1 MCYNAKRV
9 MTAKEN
15 MEMGVGVEEEED
27 VGEGKGES
35 ESDEEEDKPVRG
47 PGLSVKAQGKCP
59 VK

>member
-1 MCYNAKRV
+1 MRYNAKRV

-15 MEMGVGVEEEED
+15 MEMG